1 MKAPEVRMPNLRA
14 PDISAEGARLFHPLS
29 TGIRD
34 SAAAAVLLSAAVHA
48 GAIAWGVSGLAER
61 TMSVDA
67 GAATVIEVS
76 LVQGP
81 AEDGAAAAGGAPSQP
96 DPTPQPAQKPSS
108 QPAPAPAVA
117 DDTADR
123 ALAADRL
130 PSDAIVEAPPAADPP
145 GPEAAPVPRPKP
157 PPPAQAIARAIA
169 ETPATAEPVPPAPA
183 TPTPPQRAALPRGD
197 AADAA
202 ATGDG
207 GGAPG
212 SSGGA
217 AEGAAPRADNP
228 APVYPFAARRRGQ
241 EGRVVLDVEVLPD
254 GGAGAV
260 SVARTSGVVSL
271 DRAALEAVRRWR
283 FRPARRDGRP
293 VRSTVR
299 VPVRFALK

>member
-1 MKAPEVRMPNLRA
+1 MRAPDLRA
-14 PDISAEGARLFHPLS
+14 PDIGAESGRLFHPLP

-48 GAIAWGVSGLAER
+48 GAIAWGVSGMAER
-61 TMSVDA
+61 TMPVDA

-81 AEDGAAAAGGAPSQP
+81 ADDGGAAGGAPSQP
-96 DPTPQPAQKPSS
+96 ALKPSS
-108 QPAPAPAVA
+108 DPAPAPVVEDA
-117 DDTADR
+117 TADR
-123 ALAADRL
+123 AVAADRL
-130 PSDAIVEAPPAADPP
+130 PSDAVVEAPPAADPP

-157 PPPAQAIARAIA
+157 PPPAIARAIA

-183 TPTPPQRAALPRGD
+183 TPATPAPAQQAALPRGD
-197 AADAA
+197 AAAA
-202 ATGDG
+202 GDG

-212 SSGGA
+212 STGGA

-254 GGAGAV
+254 GGAGTV
-260 SVARTSGVVSL
+260 SVTRTSGVVSL